1 MKKAYFQYY
10 ETFENLVQKFKT
22 AEEREKFRGYIIN
35 YGLHGEEPTEELSEA
50 MTIGFE
56 VVKELIDDQIH
67 RREINRANREKKK
80 IKTETSATE
89 PEQKKEET
97 KKFKKPTVEEVQE
110 YCQERKNNV
119 NATQF
124 INFYESKGWKI
135 GNQSM
140 KDWKAAVRTWEQ
152 RSQIPNTP
160 KLKAEHLTF

>member
-22 AEEREKFRGYIIN
+22 AEEREKFRSYIIN
-35 YGLHGEEPTEELSEA
+35 YGLHGEEPTEKLSEA

-80 IKTETSATE
+80 
-89 PEQKKEET
+89 KEET
-97 KKFKKPTVEEVQE
+97 AADPEEKKEIKKFKKPTVEEVRE
-110 YCQERKNNV
+110 YCNERNN
-119 NATQF
+119 NIDATQF

-152 RSQIPNTP
+152 RAQIPKP
-160 KLKAEHLTF
+160 KLSPDHLTF